1 MRIALF
7 TTSFP
12 SHRDDVRNAGVC
24 VKDFAELLSQRG
36 HEVVVLTPHKSGAR
50 ADFAHQETVFFRWL
64 GGAHSL
70 SHINPKNPIGL
81 LQLASVTLMG
91 IVASLRLVRR
101 FKPDHVLCFWA
112 FPSGL
117 WAYAARLFFR
127 VPYSV
132 WALGS
137 DVWVVGKLPILR
149 QALRLVTRASAH
161 RYADGLALAG
171 DLRAI
176 AGRDVEFLPT
186 SRVLS
191 IPRDVVPGSGG
202 YFLYLGRY
210 HPNKGIDLLI
220 EALATIK
227 AELPANFH
235 LLAHGSGPLEDQVR
249 SRVRELGLEQRV
261 TLAGPTRAS
270 QVELILRRAKG
281 LIVPSRIESI
291 PLVLGDAMQMELP
304 VLVTDVGDMGK
315 LVHEHRAGIVCRP
328 EVDDL
333 ARALREFI
341 RAPGRYRTAS
351 LRQLLDIE
359 RSSERFLSDLSGAK
373 ARVGTGP

>member
-12 SHRDDVRNAGVC
+12 SNRDDVRNAGVC
-24 VKDFAELLSQRG
+24 AKDFAELLSQRG
-36 HEVVVLTPHKSGAR
+36 HEVVVLTPYKSGAR
-50 ADFAHQETVFFRWL
+50 ADFAHRETVFFRWL

-70 SHINPKNPIGL
+70 THINPQNPLGL
-81 LQLASVTLMG
+81 LQLASVMVMG
-91 IVASLRLVRR
+91 IVASLRLARR
-101 FKPDHVLCFWA
+101 FKPDHVMCFWA
-112 FPSGL
+112 FPCGL
-117 WAYAARLFFR
+117 WAYAARLVLG

-137 DVWVVGKLPILR
+137 DVWVLGKLPLLR
-149 QALRLVTRASAH
+149 QVLRFVTRASAH

-171 DLRAI
+171 DLGAI

-191 IPRDVVPGSGG
+191 VPRDVAPGSGG

-220 EALATIK
+220 EALGRIK
-227 AELPANFH
+227 AELPADFR
-235 LLAHGSGPLEDQVR
+235 LLAHGFGPLEGQVR
-249 SRVRELGLEQRV
+249 SRVTELELEQMV
-261 TLAGPTRAS
+261 TIAGPTGS
-270 QVELILRRAKG
+270 GEVEAILRRARG

-315 LVHEHRAGIVCRP
+315 LVREHGAGMVCRP

-333 ARALREFI
+333 SRALREFI
-341 RAPGRYRTAS
+341 RAPGRYPTAS
-351 LRQLLDIE
+351 LRELLDIG
-359 RSSERFLSDLSGAK
+359 RSAERFLSDLAGTTAT
-373 ARVGTGP
+373 ARTGR